1 MKFDFSYIDFA
12 FRNGKVITVDPEDR
26 IEEAV
31 GIKGNKIVFVG
42 SDADLEKIISKKTRV
57 YDLKGRT
64 LMPGLIDT
72 HVPTFLLGMLNKSG
86 DSPIISLFGP
96 DITSFADIRHWVD
109 EALKVKKPGEWISMW
124 GYEPSNLIE
133 NRDPELPELDAWA
146 PDNPL
151 QCMEG
156 SGHMSMYNSRAL
168 AQIGIFSAEDAAKY
182 PPGDVEIRD
191 GKLTGRLYGVTSF
204 LLWSKVNYTARD
216 IERAAKIANDQWI
229 AAGLTSIHDMGAFDK
244 PCFHTIQR
252 LCNERVFKPRVYMA
266 LHSVYGKPFSKE
278 DNDHFLTLGFRT
290 GLGNEYFR
298 IGTSK
303 FMIDGGSSG
312 PSCFTREPYDHDPS
326 RPREK
331 AWTEEETAD
340 YICMLNR
347 AEVQISAHAIGDG
360 AVEYM
365 VKGYEKAFAEDPD
378 KEAFRERRHRI
389 EHCTLCNQDLVDRM
403 ARMNICPSV
412 NAGIP
417 AKNGA
422 NYERFY
428 GRRNDY
434 FGALR
439 SMLDAGMKP
448 SLHSDCPSG
457 PLGFEC
463 IDGAVN
469 RIDRVR
475 NIQCNQTQCITVLEA
490 IRTATL
496 YGAYASYE
504 EKIKGS
510 LEVGKLA
517 DMIVCDRDLLAID
530 KRDLYKVQV
539 DLTMI
544 DGEIVF
550 TRDGAAGSNNDG
562 GEYNVR

>member
-1 MKFDFSYIDFA
+1 MDFDFSYVDFA
-12 FRNGKVITVDPEDR
+12 FKNGRVITVNPNDD
-26 IEEAV
+26 IAEAV
-31 GIKGNKIVFVG
+31 GVKGNKIVFVG
-42 SDADLEKIISKKTRV
+42 SNEDLEKIIDEKTKI

-72 HVPTFLLGMLNKSG
+72 HIHPFLLGMLNKG
-86 DSPIISLFGP
+86 ADSPIISLFGP
-96 DITSFADIRHWVD
+96 DIASFDDIRVLVE
-109 EALKVKKPGEWISMW
+109 EAVKLKKPGQWISMW
-124 GYEPSNLIE
+124 GYEPPNLKE
-133 NRDPELPELDAWA
+133 KRDPELPELDAWA
-146 PDNPL
+146 PGNPVM
-151 QCMEG
+151 CMEG
-156 SGHMSMYNSRAL
+156 SGHMCMYNSKAL
-168 AQIGIFSAEDAAKY
+168 AQIGIFSAEDASKY
-182 PPGDVEIRD
+182 PPGDVEVRD
-191 GKLTGRLYGVTSF
+191 GKLTGRLYGVTHF
-204 LLWSKVNYTARD
+204 LLWSKVDYTEDD
-216 IERAAKIANDQWI
+216 IKKAAGIANDAWI
-229 AAGLTSIHDMGAFDK
+229 AQGLTSIQDMGAMDK
-244 PCFHTIQR
+244 PCFHTMQK
-252 LCNERVFKPRVYMA
+252 LCNDRVFKPRVYMA
-266 LHSVYGKPFSKE
+266 LHSIFGKPFSKA
-278 DNDHFLTLGFRT
+278 DNEHFTALGFRT

-312 PSCFTREPYDHDPS
+312 PSCYTREPYDHDPS
-326 RPREK
+326 KVREK
-331 AWTEEETAD
+331 AWTEEEVAD

-347 AEVQISAHAIGDG
+347 EEVQISAHAIGDG

-378 KEAFRERRHRI
+378 KEAFKARRHRI
-389 EHCTLCNQDLVDRM
+389 EHCTLCDQDLVDRM
-403 ARMNICPSV
+403 AKMNICPSV

-428 GRRNDY
+428 GKRNDY

-448 SLHSDCPSG
+448 SLQSDCPSG
-457 PLGFEC
+457 PSGFEC
-463 IDGAVN
+463 LDGAVN

-475 NIQCNQTQCITVLEA
+475 NVVCNQKQCISVMEA
-490 IRTATL
+490 IKVATL

-517 DMIVCDRDLLAID
+517 DMIVCDRDLLAMD
-530 KRDLYKVQV
+530 KTDLYKVQV

-550 TRDGAAGSNNDG
+550 TREGAES
-562 GEYNVR
+562 GE